1 VGREDWRSTGG
12 NQLITVSPGVH
23 IDWMATP
30 KMLFFVE
37 LSGHFA
43 LPSMPK
49 LYLDYSITDVYTG
62 DEIESY
68 RHSVRE
74 KSAHLLLK
82 VGMSFLL
89 NKNKKGA
96 GR

>member
-1 VGREDWRSTGG
+1 
-12 NQLITVSPGVH
+12 
-23 IDWMATP
+23 MATP

-43 LPSMPK
+43 LPSMPE
-49 LYLDYSITDVYTG
+49 LYLDYSLTDVYTR
-62 DEIESY
+62 DAIDSY

-74 KSAHLLLK
+74 KNAHLLLK
-82 VGMSFLL
+82 VGMSVGLW
-89 NKNKKGA
+89 KNKKGA